1 MRNYFLVLI
10 FSCFVFVSCNDG
22 DVISVELDF
31 DKTLTLCGDETS
43 SNYILYD
50 TKTTPFESLT
60 LLFPNNV
67 QADSIFNTGISGK
80 TETLLING
88 NSVRFNYRTYSAD
101 SNNYICQDIP
111 DASVSVTN
119 NYEASSGNVIFTTT
133 FEDDDNDGV
142 PNALEFDGDTDGDTI
157 PDYKDYDDDG
167 DNVPTINEKPDPNGD
182 GDLSDMQDTDGDSD
196 GDTIPDYKDY
206 DDDGDNVPTKDEN
219 PDPNGD
225 GDLSDMQDTDGDSI
239 PDYLDVDD
247 DNDGTLTKF
256 EDENNNGNL
265 FDDLATGAAVAR
277 FLDITVDD
285 SFESSVTNPN
295 EFSRN
300 FSVNVTLENIDISIL
315 STDSF
320 FLGTY
325 QYTVDY

>member
-1 MRNYFLVLI
+1 MRIFLVLI
-10 FSCFVFVSCNDG
+10 FSCFVFISCNDG

-31 DKTLTLCGDETS
+31 DKTLTRCGDTTT

-50 TKTTPFESLT
+50 TKNDPFESLT
-60 LLFPNNV
+60 LLLPNNA
-67 QADSIFNTGISGK
+67 QADSIFGPGISGK
-80 TETLLING
+80 IETLLING
-88 NSVRFNYRTYSAD
+88 NSVRFNYRTYTAD

-111 DASVSVTN
+111 DASVSVID
-119 NYEASSGNVIFTTT
+119 NYEASSGNAIFTTT

-142 PNALEFDGDTDGDTI
+142 PNALEFDGD
-157 PDYKDYDDDG
+157 
-167 DNVPTINEKPDPNGD
+167 
-182 GDLSDMQDTDGDSD
+182 SDGDS
-196 GDTIPDYKDY
+196 IPDYKDY

-219 PDPNGD
+219 PDPNGY

-239 PDYLDVDD
+239 PDYLDMDD

>member
-31 DKTLTLCGDETS
+31 DKTLTRCGDTTT

-50 TKTTPFESLT
+50 TKNDPFESLT
-60 LLFPNNV
+60 LLLPNNA
-67 QADSIFNTGISGK
+67 QADSIFGPGISGK
-80 TETLLING
+80 IETLLING
-88 NSVRFNYRTYSAD
+88 NSVRFNYRTYTAD

-111 DASVSVTN
+111 DASVSVID
-119 NYEASSGNVIFTTT
+119 NYEASSGNAIFTTT

-142 PNALEFDGDTDGDTI
+142 PNALEF
-157 PDYKDYDDDG
+157 
-167 DNVPTINEKPDPNGD
+167 
-182 GDLSDMQDTDGDSD
+182 DGDSD

-225 GDLSDMQDTDGDSI
+225 GDLSDMQDTDGDLI
-239 PDYLDVDD
+239 PDYLDMDD
-247 DNDGTLTKF
+247 DNDDTLTKF

-265 FDDLATGAAVAR
+265 FDDLGTGATVAR
-277 FLDITVDD
+277 FLDDTLDD
-285 SFESSVTNPN
+285 EYESAVKPN
-295 EFSRN
+295 KFSRT
-300 FSVNVTLENIDISIL
+300 FKINVSLENIDISIL
-315 STDSF
+315 STNSL
-320 FLGTY
+320 FLGFY
-325 QYTVDY
+325 EYTVDY

>member
-67 QADSIFNTGISGK
+67 QADAIFNTGISGK

-101 SNNYICQDIP
+101 PNTYICQDIP

-182 GDLSDMQDTDGDSD
+182 GDLSDMQDTDGDS
-196 GDTIPDYKDY
+196 
-206 DDDGDNVPTKDEN
+206 
-219 PDPNGD
+219 
-225 GDLSDMQDTDGDSI
+225 I
-239 PDYLDVDD
+239 PDYLDMDD
-247 DNDGTLTKF
+247 DNDDTLTKF

>member
-101 SNNYICQDIP
+101 PNTYICQDIP

-182 GDLSDMQDTDGDSD
+182 GDLSDMQDTDGDS
-196 GDTIPDYKDY
+196 
-206 DDDGDNVPTKDEN
+206 
-219 PDPNGD
+219 
-225 GDLSDMQDTDGDSI
+225 I
-239 PDYLDVDD
+239 PDYLDMDD

-256 EDENNNGNL
+256 EDEDNNGNL

-320 FLGTY
+320 FIGTY

>member
-101 SNNYICQDIP
+101 PNTYICQDIP

-182 GDLSDMQDTDGDSD
+182 GDLSDMQDTDGDS
-196 GDTIPDYKDY
+196 
-206 DDDGDNVPTKDEN
+206 
-219 PDPNGD
+219 
-225 GDLSDMQDTDGDSI
+225 I
-239 PDYLDVDD
+239 PDYLDMDD

-256 EDENNNGNL
+256 EDEDNNGNL

-325 QYTVDY
+325 QYTVDYQSKSD

>member
-101 SNNYICQDIP
+101 PNTYICQDIP

-182 GDLSDMQDTDGDSD
+182 GDLSDMQDTDGDS
-196 GDTIPDYKDY
+196 
-206 DDDGDNVPTKDEN
+206 
-219 PDPNGD
+219 
-225 GDLSDMQDTDGDSI
+225 I
-239 PDYLDVDD
+239 PDYLDMDD

>member
-101 SNNYICQDIP
+101 PNTYICQDIP

-142 PNALEFDGDTDGDTI
+142 PNALEFDGD
-157 PDYKDYDDDG
+157 
-167 DNVPTINEKPDPNGD
+167 
-182 GDLSDMQDTDGDSD
+182 SDGDS
-196 GDTIPDYKDY
+196 IPDYKDY

-219 PDPNGD
+219 PDPNGY

-239 PDYLDVDD
+239 PDYLDMDD

>member
-60 LLFPNNV
+60 LLFPNTV

-101 SNNYICQDIP
+101 PNTYICQDIP

-182 GDLSDMQDTDGDSD
+182 GDLSDMQDTDGDS
-196 GDTIPDYKDY
+196 
-206 DDDGDNVPTKDEN
+206 
-219 PDPNGD
+219 
-225 GDLSDMQDTDGDSI
+225 I
-239 PDYLDVDD
+239 PDYLDMDD

-256 EDENNNGNL
+256 EDEDNNGNL

>member
-182 GDLSDMQDTDGDSD
+182 GDLSDMQDTDGD
-196 GDTIPDYKDY
+196 
-206 DDDGDNVPTKDEN
+206 
-219 PDPNGD
+219 
-225 GDLSDMQDTDGDSI
+225 LI
-239 PDYLDVDD
+239 PDYLDMDD

>member
-101 SNNYICQDIP
+101 PNTYICQDIP

-182 GDLSDMQDTDGDSD
+182 GDLSDMQDTDGDS
-196 GDTIPDYKDY
+196 
-206 DDDGDNVPTKDEN
+206 
-219 PDPNGD
+219 
-225 GDLSDMQDTDGDSI
+225 I
-239 PDYLDVDD
+239 PDYLDMDD

-265 FDDLATGAAVAR
+265 FDDLVLNTMTGEMVYR
-277 FLDITVDD
+277 YLYHLVNEQYD
-285 SFESSVTNPN
+285 SDTINAN
-295 EFSRN
+295 KFSRT
-300 FSVNVTLENIDISIL
+300 FKINVTLENIDISIL
-315 STDSF
+315 STDSL
-320 FLGTY
+320 FLGFY
-325 QYTVDY
+325 EYTVDY

>member
-119 NYEASSGNVIFTTT
+119 NYEASSGNAIFTTT

-142 PNALEFDGDTDGDTI
+142 PNALEF
-157 PDYKDYDDDG
+157 
-167 DNVPTINEKPDPNGD
+167 
-182 GDLSDMQDTDGDSD
+182 DGDSD

-239 PDYLDVDD
+239 PDYLDMDD
-247 DNDGTLTKF
+247 DNDDTLTKF

-265 FDDLATGAAVAR
+265 FDDLVLNTMTGEMVYR
-277 FLDITVDD
+277 YLYDLVDD
-285 SFESSVTNPN
+285 QYDSDTINAN
-295 EFSRN
+295 KFSRT
-300 FSVNVTLENIDISIL
+300 FKINVTLENIDISIL
-315 STDSF
+315 STDSL

>member
-31 DKTLTLCGDETS
+31 DKTLTRCGDTTT

-50 TKTTPFESLT
+50 TKNDPFESLT
-60 LLFPNNV
+60 LLLPNNA
-67 QADSIFNTGISGK
+67 QADSIFGPGISGK
-80 TETLLING
+80 IETLLING

-182 GDLSDMQDTDGDSD
+182 GDLSDMQDTDGD
-196 GDTIPDYKDY
+196 
-206 DDDGDNVPTKDEN
+206 
-219 PDPNGD
+219 
-225 GDLSDMQDTDGDSI
+225 LI
-239 PDYLDVDD
+239 PDYLDMDD